1 MTVNPNLTFLREQ
14 IKHKRIISLCGSSR
28 SGKTY
33 SALMFLIELCCQY
46 SGMTI
51 SICRAT
57 LPALKSTAMKD
68 FFDILQENS
77 MYNENEHN
85 KTDHTYNLYGNTIE
99 FFSLDQP
106 AKIRGRKRDILYI
119 NEVIP
124 EVKLEHWRQLLLR
137 TTGKVICD
145 YNPSEPESWY
155 YEQVLSREDCIELVT
170 TYKDNPHLNADTI
183 AEIER
188 YKVTDPDYFRV
199 FGQGL
204 RGVSRVGQIF
214 THIQYCDVMPQGRY
228 FYGIDF
234 GKTND
239 PTAIVRLHY
248 NSGTLWVDEIEYQ
261 TGLTASDIARVLKQ
275 HSVGASLIVADGSE
289 SLMIKE
295 LEQHGFKIKAAVKG
309 AGSITSGISRLK
321 SMNIFVTNRS
331 ANLKREVQWYA
342 WKIDANGKPT
352 NEPKDIHNHGFDA
365 LRYGIQAIDETP
377 SKFQSFV
384 SRTQLNLPR

>member
-14 IKHKRIISLCGSSR
+14 ISNKRIISLCGSSR

-46 SGMTI
+46 KGLTI

-77 MYNENEHN
+77 MYSENEHN

-170 TYKDNPHLNADTI
+170 TYKDNPHLNADTV

-188 YKVTDPDYFRV
+188 YQITDPDYFRV

-228 FYGIDF
+228 FYGMDF
-234 GKTND
+234 GKTNH

-248 NSGTLWVDEIEYQ
+248 NNGTLWCDELAYQ
-261 TGLTASDIARVLKQ
+261 SALTDNDIIGILKQ
-275 HSVGASLIVADGSE
+275 NGVGQSPIIADGAE
-289 SLMIKE
+289 SLMI
-295 LEQHGFKIKAAVKG
+295 EQIKKAGFNIKG
-309 AGSITSGISRLK
+309 ANKSPGSVSTGIGRIK
-321 SMNIFVTNRS
+321 SMNVFLTNRS
-331 ANLKREVQWYA
+331 VNGKRETQWYS
-342 WKIDANGKPT
+342 WMIDESGKPT
-352 NEPKDIHNHGFDA
+352 NVPRKTHDDFWDA
-365 LRYGIQAIDETP
+365 VRYGIQAIDETP

-384 SRTQLNLPR
+384 SRTTLNLPR